1 MIKKA
6 MILAAGF
13 GKRIN
18 PLTLKQPKPLL
29 KIGNETLLSNTLK
42 FLEQLGII
50 LVVVNVYYL
59 GEQIIDYINK
69 NKFNLTIKIVK
80 EKDKILDTGGGVLN
94 AIQYFS
100 NEPFLIIN
108 PDTMWNLYYLE
119 ELKLMEKAFFE
130 NKKRKC
136 SLLVV
141 NKKKSF
147 DQSFKGDFNLKNN
160 LISRNDGDD
169 LNYIYTGLQIIK
181 PEVFSDLDFEVFSI
195 NRIWNNLIKIN
206 ELYGMESNIDFF
218 HVSTL
223 DIYKNLLEKNLNV
236 K

>member
-42 FLEQLGII
+42 FLEQLGIK

-59 GEQIIDYINK
+59 REQIIDYINK

-108 PDTMWNLYYLE
+108 PDTMWNSYYLE
-119 ELKLMEKAFFE
+119 ELKLMEKEFFE
-130 NKKRKC
+130 NKKSKC

-147 DQSFKGDFNLKNN
+147 DQSSKGDFNLKNN

-181 PEVFSDLDFEVFSI
+181 TEVFSDLDLEVFSI

-206 ELYGMESNIDFF
+206 ELYGMESNIDFL

>member
-13 GKRIN
+13 GKRIH
-18 PLTLKQPKPLL
+18 PLTLKHPKPLL
-29 KIGNETLLSNTLK
+29 KIGKETLLSNTLK
-42 FLEQLGII
+42 FLKLFGIKQAVI
-50 LVVVNVYYL
+50 NVHYL
-59 GEQIIDYINK
+59 EEQIVDYISR
-69 NKFNLTIKIVK
+69 NKFDLTVTVVK

-94 AIQYFS
+94 AIQHFS
-100 NEPFLIIN
+100 NLPFLIIN
-108 PDTMWNLYYLE
+108 PDTIWNLHYLK
-119 ELKLMEKAFFE
+119 ELKLMEKSFFE
-130 NKKRKC
+130 NKKNKC

-147 DQSFKGDFNLKNN
+147 DQSFKGDFNLENN
-160 LISRNDGDD
+160 LISRKNRGD

-181 PEVFSDLDFEVFSI
+181 PEVFSDLDARVFSI
-195 NRIWNNLIKIN
+195 NRIWDKLIETN
-206 ELYGMESNIDFF
+206 ELHGIESNIDFL

-223 DIYKNLLEKNLNV
+223 DIYKSLLEKNLNI

>member
-13 GKRIN
+13 GKRIH
-18 PLTLKQPKPLL
+18 PLTLKHPKPLL
-29 KIGNETLLSNTLK
+29 KIGKETLLSNTLK
-42 FLEQLGII
+42 FLKLFGIKQ
-50 LVVVNVYYL
+50 VVINVHYL
-59 GEQIIDYINK
+59 GEQIVDYISR
-69 NKFNLTIKIVK
+69 NKFDLTVTVVK

-94 AIQYFS
+94 AIQHFS
-100 NEPFLIIN
+100 NLPFLIIN
-108 PDTMWNLYYLE
+108 PDTIWNLHYLK
-119 ELKLMEKAFFE
+119 ELKLMEKSFFE
-130 NKKRKC
+130 NKKNKC

-147 DQSFKGDFNLKNN
+147 DQSFKGDFNLENN
-160 LISRNDGDD
+160 LISRKNRDD

-181 PEVFSDLDFEVFSI
+181 PEDFSDLDARVFSI
-195 NRIWNNLIKIN
+195 NRIWDKLIETN
-206 ELYGMESNIDFF
+206 ELHGIESNIDFL

-223 DIYKNLLEKNLNV
+223 DIYKSLLEKNLNI